1 MADDDADALIAAWRS
16 ATRLRNGIMLVR
28 GRAGDQL
35 PNDVRDL
42 RALAYVLGYE
52 PGESGRMV
60 EDYLRVTRRA
70 RVVFERLFYGE

>member
-1 MADDDADALIAAWRS
+1 
-16 ATRLRNGIMLVR
+16 VR

-35 PNDVRDL
+35 PTDVRDL